1 MRFLPEL
8 PLLRRE
14 LTELANRRR
23 TYVIRVVGAIVI
35 LLVLFAAYSRAVQSL
50 LLMRGGLR
58 ASWEHLLGIGGDI
71 FLFLAPTLFYAIQIL
86 MPALCCAA
94 VSAEK
99 ENNTIGTLLLTRLSP
114 MTIVLEKLGS
124 RLVPMMTLLLITF
137 PVLAYVFSLGGVDTD
152 MLIATLWLLFCE
164 CLLFSS
170 IALLCSVWFP
180 TTVAAFIWSYVLI
193 GIFAAFSLSLNFRTF
208 VPSALWNQMV
218 ADPEGWALVKAY
230 LASPQTTDASRYVPF
245 WMRALLTTYPLL
257 TSLLASFP
265 WMLVVCQS
273 VVSLLISAFCLLL
286 SRWLLVPRAFVSHA
300 SIILKVFTKVDAFF
314 KALNE
319 RTTGGVELIADNN
332 AMPADDPVAWRERT
346 RKSLGK
352 ARYLFRILVV
362 LEVPTLFICM
372 FTAILSSQTEFRQL
386 YVLQGL
392 IWVLAVLVVGMKGAT
407 LFSSERARETIEPL
421 LASPL
426 RAIDMV
432 RQKVSGM
439 SRLLI
444 VMATPIL
451 TVNFTLFC
459 LRIQTNSLFSSVNL
473 RAVTY
478 LGISLVT
485 TVGLLYLVAWI
496 STGLGLKIASQ
507 TRAVLT
513 ATALMALWAVVPF
526 IVMLFSQSG
535 LWFGVSVVTIIG
547 GVCLLSWLVVS
558 LSVRPSSMTVLS
570 GTIGL
575 LVLLAG
581 FSVLTLTHYAQP
593 DMYTGQMLQT
603 FSPASLVVGAES
615 YLLDVPYR
623 TADRYGYSYGT
634 EPFPWLLLCGI
645 RLLIYGVLLAGVIFL
660 VCRFSPSMLNRLES
674 PGSSTR
680 SSRPASSR
688 LPLLE
693 GATQA

>member
-23 TYVIRVVGAIVI
+23 TYVIRVIGAVII
-35 LLVLFAAYSRAVQSL
+35 LLVLFLAYSRAMQTM
-50 LLMRGGLR
+50 LMVRGGLQ
-58 ASWEHLLGIGGDI
+58 ASWQQLLGIGGDI
-71 FLFLAPTLFYAIQIL
+71 FLFLAPTLFYSIQIL

-114 MTIVLEKLGS
+114 LTIVLEKLGS

-137 PVLAYVFSLGGVDTD
+137 PVLAYVFSLGGVDTN

-180 TTVAAFIWSYVLI
+180 TTVGAFIWSYVLI

-218 ADPEGWALVKAY
+218 ADPRGWAIVNAY
-230 LASPQTTDASRYVPF
+230 LADPINTDASEWLPAWIRGVFDVNP
-245 WMRALLTTYPLL
+245 
-257 TSLLASFP
+257 SLAIFLSGYP

-273 VVSLLISAFCLLL
+273 VMSLLISVSCLFLACL
-286 SRWLLVPRAFVSHA
+286 LLVPRAFVSN
-300 SIILKVFTKVDAFF
+300 SSLLLKVFGRVDAFF

-319 RTTGGVELIADNN
+319 RTTGGVELIADSNSL
-332 AMPADDPVAWRERT
+332 PGSDPVAWRERAK
-346 RKSLGK
+346 KSLGK

-372 FTAILSSQTEFRQL
+372 FTAILSSQQEFRQL
-386 YVLQGL
+386 YVLLGL
-392 IWVLAVLVVGMKGAT
+392 IWVLAILVIGMKGAT

-421 LASPL
+421 LASPMK
-426 RAIDMV
+426 AVDMV

-459 LRIQTNSLFSSVNL
+459 LRIQTSSLLSSTNF
-473 RAVTY
+473 RAVAY
-478 LGISLVT
+478 LAFSV
-485 TVGLLYLVAWI
+485 VNAFGLLYLVAWI
-496 STGLGLKIASQ
+496 ATGIGLKIHSQ
-507 TRAVLT
+507 TKAVLA
-513 ATALMALWAVVPF
+513 ATSAIALWAVTPF
-526 IVMLFSQSG
+526 VFLMFSQMS
-535 LWFGVSVVTIIG
+535 WSFGVGVAVTVS
-547 GVCLLSWLVVS
+547 GVCLLTWLVFCVWS
-558 LSVRPSSMTVLS
+558 RPEASVVVS
-570 GTIGL
+570 GTVG
-575 LVLLAG
+575 VLAG
-581 FSVLTLTHYAQP
+581 LGLFSVIIMVYYADP
-593 DMYTGQMLQT
+593 NMYVAQLLQSL
-603 FSPASLVVGAES
+603 SPASLVVGTES
-615 YLLDVPYR
+615 YLLDVSYR
-623 TADRYGYSYGT
+623 RADVNGFFVGT
-634 EPFPWLLLCGI
+634 DRFPWLLLCCC
-645 RLLIYGVLLAGVIFL
+645 RLLVYGVLLLGV
-660 VCRFSPSMLNRLES
+660 VYVVRRFSPIMLNRLES
-674 PGSSTR
+674 REISAVSSPSV
-680 SSRPASSR
+680 SSRVPV
-688 LPLLE
+688 LE
-693 GATQA
+693 GATQT